1 NLILA
6 PGSQS
11 FVIWKDIPVP
21 VYLEVYFFNW
31 TNPADIYN
39 PDVKLRMP
47 KFVEMGPYVFRWCMF
62 EFMRTARKIVQQWN
76 DDNNTVTFL
85 QNKTWHFDPS
95 LSDGSLDDIITTL
108 NAPAVVRPVHKKKFI
123 YTELFNKLNCFTG
136 SSVFYTEPWPWLCL
150 TQAFMLKKSVRELTF
165 EGYEDP
171 LLELAAI
178 LPDSLLPTAI
188 PFDKFGWFY
197 TQLMMVCS
205 TCTLEKGTFKFG
217 KMAKW
222 NYNNESRGYQ
232 FNCNYIKGSAG
243 DLFPPNPKKDSIS
256 IFSTDICRTIT
267 LHFKEK
273 VISNGLTGYRYMG
286 DEKMLDNAVENTDAD
301 LGKCPPKGMIDVS
314 SCKWNAPAFV
324 SFPHFY
330 HADPSYCRAVQGMKP
345 NKSIHEMYLDLE
357 EKTGIPLQVE
367 ASMQINLLLES
378 HPEYRFLKDVPTIY
392 FPMLW
397 FKQRAR
403 IDDSFIAQLKVIKG
417 ISTAGYILL
426 GVFIWLGFAVQI
438 RGYLSYNK
446 NEKNQQFLPL
456 STGEHDKSTKK
467 HDSSNL

>member
-1 NLILA
+1 NLILT

-11 FVIWKDIPVP
+11 FEIWNNIPVP

-31 TNPADIYN
+31 TNPADLNN

-47 KFVEMGPYVFRWCMF
+47 KFVETGP
-62 EFMRTARKIVQQWN
+62 EQQRKIVQQWN
-76 DDNNTVTFL
+76 DANNTVTFL

-108 NAPAVVRPVHKKKFI
+108 NAPAVAAAFSIRKYPHFMKRSLAMAMA
-123 YTELFNKLNCFTG
+123 LFDTSLH
-136 SSVFYTEPWPWLCL
+136 V
-150 TQAFMLKKSVRELTF
+150 KKSVRELTF

-197 TQLMMVCS
+197 TRNNSATYDGVFNMY
-205 TCTLEKGTFKFG
+205 TGKGHIRNFG

-232 FNCNYIKGSAG
+232 SNCNYIKGSAG

-267 LHFKEK
+267 LPFKEK
-273 VISNGLTGYRYMG
+273 VFNNGLTGYRYMG
-286 DEKMLDNAVENTDAD
+286 DENMLDNSVENTDAGCFCSS
-301 LGKCPPKGMIDVS
+301 GKCPPKGMIDVS

-330 HADPSYCRAVQGMKP
+330 HADPSYRRAVHGMKP
-345 NKSIHEMYLDLE
+345 NKSIHEMFLDLE

-378 HPEYRFLKDVPTIY
+378 HPEYRLLKDVPTIY
-392 FPMLW
+392 FPILW
-397 FKQRAR
+397 FKQWAR
-403 IDDSFIAQLKVIKG
+403 IDSSFIAQLKVIKG
-417 ISTAGYILL
+417 ISAAGYILL

-438 RGYLSYNK
+438 GGYLSYNK

-456 STGEHDKSTKK
+456 STGEHDQSTKK